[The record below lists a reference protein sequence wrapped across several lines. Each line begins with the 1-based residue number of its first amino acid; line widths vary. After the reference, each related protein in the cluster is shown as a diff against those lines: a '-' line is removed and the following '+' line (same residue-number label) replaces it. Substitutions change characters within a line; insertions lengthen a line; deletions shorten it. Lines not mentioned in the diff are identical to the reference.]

1 MSRQTEQE
9 IKERSDDIQ
18 KAARLLIGMV
28 RASERSEQGRSTKAE
43 LGVEVEL
50 TGGGMETW
58 TITIERT
65 ASSH

>member
-1 MSRQTEQE
+1 MNRQTEQE

-18 KAARLLIGMV
+18 RAARLLIGMV
-28 RASERSEQGRSTKAE
+28 RVSERSEHSRSTKAE
-43 LGVEVEL
+43 LDVEVEL
-50 TGGGMETW
+50 TGGGTETW